1 MVLSDFW
8 FLVAFT
14 VVIVGLLVVDLV
26 VINRDMGAPNM
37 RQSAL
42 WCAFWVSLAL
52 LFSVYVFISRGRTAG
67 LEFLTGYIIEYSLS
81 VDNLFVFF
89 MLFTYF
95 AVPAAYQRRVLFW
108 GILGAFLMR
117 GTMIAL
123 GAALI
128 KQFHWILYLFGAFLV
143 FTGFKMLRSGDEEV
157 EPEKNPVVRFARQ
170 RLPITPSYVGEKFF
184 VRQGRALLATPL
196 FIVLLSVE
204 TTDLVFAVD
213 SIPAIFAVTQD
224 PFIVYTSNVFA
235 ILGLRSLYFLL
246 RDMATRFH
254 YLKIGLS
261 VVLMFIG
268 VKMLVMDIFKI
279 PTELS
284 LAVVATVLST
294 SVVVSILRPPAEPHE
309 LPVEHAAEA
318 SGASPQLSAGRAEE

>member
-196 FIVLLSVE
+196 F
-204 TTDLVFAVD
+204 
-213 SIPAIFAVTQD
+213 
-224 PFIVYTSNVFA
+224 
-235 ILGLRSLYFLL
+235 
-246 RDMATRFH
+246 
-254 YLKIGLS
+254 
-261 VVLMFIG
+261 
-268 VKMLVMDIFKI
+268 
-279 PTELS
+279 
-284 LAVVATVLST
+284 
-294 SVVVSILRPPAEPHE
+294 
-309 LPVEHAAEA
+309 
-318 SGASPQLSAGRAEE
+318 